1 MAVAASVSETGDA
14 GPRRAAVGV
23 WTGRI
28 MSGVVVAFL
37 LMDAGLKLANLPIV
51 ASTGLSLGWQ
61 PDTALPL
68 GVIVLGCAVL
78 YAWPRTAV
86 LGAVLLTGLLGGAV
100 ATHMR
105 VGSPLFSHTL
115 FGVYLGLIAWGGLYL
130 RDPRVRAILP
140 ARR

>member
-1 MAVAASVSETGDA
+1 MAVAASVSEAPGRRGGA
-14 GPRRAAVGV
+14 GVGV

-28 MSGVVVAFL
+28 MSGVVTAFL
-37 LMDAGLKLANLPIV
+37 MMDAIMKLMNLPIV
-51 ASTGLSLGWQ
+51 ASTGLTLGWR

-78 YAWPRTAV
+78 YAWPRTAI
-86 LGAVLLTGLLGGAV
+86 LGAVLTTGLLGGAI

-115 FGVYLGLIAWGGLYL
+115 FGVYLGLTAWGGLYL
-130 RDPRVRAILP
+130 RDPRLRAIFPL
-140 ARR
+140 RR